1 MSRVALPSVLIVDD
15 NRETCLV
22 VSRLVA
28 APDRQVEV
36 ATTAEQALARAEARP
51 FDVVITDLDLQ
62 ADQSGLDV
70 LRTVKQVNP
79 AARVIIIS
87 AYGSLATAVEALR
100 GGAFDYIGKPFD
112 HDALRATVDR
122 ALAQQPMVDGVEPA
136 IAPNRHLVGRA
147 PVMLQLYKQ
156 IAQAAPATAPALLL
170 GESGSGKDL
179 VARALHEHGP
189 RAGRPFLTLNC
200 AAIPDALLE
209 SALFGH
215 VAGAF
220 PGATADRAGV
230 LEQAQGGTVFLDEIG
245 EISAA
250 MQARL
255 LGAVQDREVRRVGSQ
270 DAVRVDARVVTATN
284 VDLEGAVAAGRFR
297 QDLFFRLAVFLIRVP
312 PLRDRRQDIPLLVE
326 HFAKSAGARLGQYV
340 TFSAPALARLRQY
353 DWPGNVRELENVV
366 ERLVVSARAP
376 VVEAADIALDVTP
389 TTSAGVHPFTDLPTL
404 DELERRYL
412 VFALQRFRGN
422 RTRTAAALGI
432 DRRTL
437 YRMSARLG
445 VPITGTDLHVEPD

>member
-1 MSRVALPSVLIVDD
+1 M
-15 NRETCLV
+15 
-22 VSRLVA
+22 A

-36 ATTAEQALARAEARP
+36 ATTAEHALARAQARP

-122 ALAQQPMVDGVEPA
+122 ALASQPSSNGVEPA
-136 IAPNRHLVGRA
+136 IAPNRHLIGRA

-156 IAQAAPATAPALLL
+156 IAQAAPAVAPVLLL

-179 VARALHEHGP
+179 VARALHAHGP
-189 RAGRPFLTLNC
+189 RAARPFLTFNC

-209 SALFGH
+209 SELFGH

-220 PGATADRAGV
+220 AGATADRPGV

-245 EISAA
+245 EISPA

-255 LGAVQDREVRRVGSQ
+255 LRAVQDREVRPVGGQ
-270 DAVRVDARVVTATN
+270 TAVRIDARLVTSTN
-284 VDLEGAVAAGRFR
+284 VDLEGAVATGRFR

-326 HFAKSAGARLGQYV
+326 HFGKAAEARLGEHV
-340 TFSAPALARLRQY
+340 TFSAAALGRLRQY

-366 ERLVVSARAP
+366 ERLVVSSRGP
-376 VVEAADIALDVTP
+376 VVDAADVTLDVAPSMQT
-389 TTSAGVHPFTDLPTL
+389 GVHPFTDLPTL

-412 VFALQRFRGN
+412 IFALQRFRGN

-445 VPITGTDLHVEPD
+445 VPITGPDLPGNDR

>member
-1 MSRVALPSVLIVDD
+1 MRSVLIVDD

-36 ATTAEQALARAEARP
+36 ATTAEQALERAQARP

-62 ADQSGLDV
+62 AEQSGLDV
-70 LRTVKQVNP
+70 LRTVKAVNP

-87 AYGSLATAVEALR
+87 AYGSLDTAVEALR

-122 ALAQQPMVDGVEPA
+122 ALAQQPTDGVDPA
-136 IAPNRHLVGRA
+136 IAPNRQLVGRA

-156 IAQAAPATAPALLL
+156 IAQAAPATAPVLIL
-170 GESGSGKDL
+170 GESGTGKEL
-179 VARALHEHGP
+179 VARALHEHSP
-189 RAGRPFLTLNC
+189 RASRPFLTINC

-209 SALFGH
+209 SELFGH
-215 VAGAF
+215 VQGAF

-245 EISAA
+245 ELSPAI
-250 MQARL
+250 QARL
-255 LGAVQDREVRRVGSQ
+255 LRAVQDREVRPVGSQ
-270 DAVRVDARVVTATN
+270 TPVRVDARIVASTN
-284 VDLEGAVAAGRFR
+284 IDLEGAVAARRFR

-312 PLRDRRQDIPLLVE
+312 PLRDRRQDVPLLVE
-326 HFAKSAGARLGQYV
+326 HFGKAASARLGQAV
-340 TFSAPALARLRQY
+340 TFSSSALAKLRQF

-366 ERLVVSARAP
+366 ERLVVSARGPVIEAVDVVLDTTPSAP
-376 VVEAADIALDVTP
+376 TGA
-389 TTSAGVHPFTDLPTL
+389 HPFSDMPTL

-412 VFALQRFRGN
+412 VFALQRFQGN

-445 VPITGTDLHVEPD
+445 VPITGAELHASKE

>member
-1 MSRVALPSVLIVDD
+1 MAIPSVLIVDD

-28 APDRQVEV
+28 APDRQIEV
-36 ATTAEQALARAEARP
+36 ATSAEQALERAQARP

-62 ADQSGLDV
+62 AEQSGLDV
-70 LRTVKQVNP
+70 LRTVKTVNP

-87 AYGSLATAVEALR
+87 AYGSLDTAVEALR
-100 GGAFDYIGKPFD
+100 GGAFDFIGKPFD
-112 HDALRATVDR
+112 HDVLRATVDR
-122 ALAQQPMVDGVEPA
+122 ALAQQPVDGADPA
-136 IAPNRHLVGRA
+136 VVPNRQLVGRA

-156 IAQAAPATAPALLL
+156 IAQASSATAPVLLL
-170 GESGSGKDL
+170 GESGSGKEL

-189 RAGRPFLTLNC
+189 RAGRPFITINC
-200 AAIPDALLE
+200 SAIPDALLE
-209 SALFGH
+209 SELFGH

-230 LEQAQGGTVFLDEIG
+230 LEQAEGGTVFLDEIG
-245 EISAA
+245 DISPVI
-250 MQARL
+250 QARL
-255 LGAVQDREVRRVGSQ
+255 LRAIQDREVRPTGGQ
-270 DAVRVDARVVTATN
+270 TPVRVDARIVAATN
-284 VDLEGAVAAGRFR
+284 TDLEGAVAARRFR

-312 PLRDRRQDIPLLVE
+312 ALRDRRQDIPLLVE
-326 HFAKSAGARLGQYV
+326 HFSKAASARLGHPV
-340 TFSAPALARLRQY
+340 AFSSAAVAKLRQF
-353 DWPGNVRELENVV
+353 DWPGNVRELENIV
-366 ERLVVSARAP
+366 ERLVVSARGPVIEAVDVVLDTAP
-376 VVEAADIALDVTP
+376 AAP
-389 TTSAGVHPFTDLPTL
+389 TGAHPFADLPTL

-412 VFALQRFRGN
+412 LFALQRFQGN

-445 VPITGTDLHVEPD
+445 VPITGPELHGGRH